1 MPWTRLAGAI
11 SGGLAV
17 ALGLAVLG
25 GWAFHS
31 TFLIQV
37 SPDLAPMQRNTAMCF
52 ALTGLALLGV
62 VAYRSGRTIFFSAVS
77 AGFAGSSLLEY
88 LFGADWGVDQ
98 LLGVAYVTTRTSEPG
113 RMAPATAVCFV
124 LLAIALV
131 LAQTRLVRERSLVLG
146 ITGFLVA
153 AVGATCCIGVL
164 AGTSDVFAWGNLTR
178 VAFHTAIGF
187 AVVGLG
193 VTALAWD
200 LSKRDATNPSWI
212 PIGASLLVA
221 IVRYGLWQAFTARHE
236 TKADLLSNLTLIG
249 GLLSAVL
256 FVILIHLALK
266 AQSQREALR
275 TVNRKLQEEMAE
287 RRRAEEQALAANNAK
302 SEFLANMSHEIRT
315 PMNGIIGM
323 TDLALTT
330 ELDAEQRDYLETVKE
345 SANGLLLLIN
355 DILDFSKIE
364 AGKLNIENI
373 SFSLRSSL
381 MQTLKTL
388 AVRAQQKGLALN
400 IHVDPEV
407 SDMVVGDPVRLRQI
421 IVNLVGNAIKF
432 TSSGEVE
439 VSVRSESQQDQSVL
453 LRFTVKDTGIGIP
466 RERQD
471 EIFSAF
477 TQADTSTTR
486 QYGGTGLGLTICS
499 RLTKLLDGEIWVE
512 SEPGTGSS
520 FHFTARF
527 SVPAQVRRQDLP
539 DSELS
544 PAS

>member
-249 GLLSAVL
+249 GLLSAIL
-256 FVILIHLALK
+256 FGVLIHLALK

-439 VSVRSESQQDQSVL
+439 VSVRSESQQDQSVM

-512 SEPGTGSS
+512 SEPGRGSS

-527 SVPAQVRRQDLP
+527 SVPAQARRQDLP

>member
-249 GLLSAVL
+249 GLLSAIL
-256 FVILIHLALK
+256 FGVLIHLALK

-512 SEPGTGSS
+512 SEPGKGSS

-527 SVPAQVRRQDLP
+527 SVPAQARRQDLP

>member
-1 MPWTRLAGAI
+1 MPWTRLAAAL

-17 ALGLAVLG
+17 LLGLAVSG

-31 TFLIQV
+31 TFLIQIA
-37 SPDLAPMQRNTAMCF
+37 PNLAPMQRNTAMCF
-52 ALTGLALLGV
+52 ALTGLALLGL
-62 VAYRSGRTIFFSAVS
+62 VADRPGRTILFSALS
-77 AGFAGSSLLEY
+77 AIFAGGSLLEY
-88 LFGADWGVDQ
+88 LFSADFGIDQ
-98 LLGVAYVTTRTSEPG
+98 LLGIAYITTQTSEPG
-113 RMAPATAVCFV
+113 RMAPATAVCFL
-124 LLAIALV
+124 LLAIAFV
-131 LAQTRLVRERSLVLG
+131 WAQTRLIRESSLVLG

-164 AGTSDVFAWGNLTR
+164 AGTSDAFAWGNLTR

-187 AVVGLG
+187 MVVGLG
-193 VTALAWD
+193 VAALAWD
-200 LSKRDATNPSWI
+200 RSKRDASNPAWI

-221 IVRYGLWQAFTARHE
+221 IVRFGLWQAFTARHQL
-236 TKADLLSNLTLIG
+236 KADLLSNLTLLG
-249 GLLSAVL
+249 GLLSAIL
-256 FVILIHLALK
+256 FGVLIHLALK

-275 TVNRKLQEEMAE
+275 TVNGKLQEEMAE
-287 RRRAEEQALAANNAK
+287 RKRAEEAALTANSAK

-345 SANGLLLLIN
+345 SANGLLSLIN

-364 AGKLNIENI
+364 AGKLSIENI
-373 SFSLRSSL
+373 RFSLRASL

-388 AVRAQQKGLALN
+388 AVRAQQKGLVLDV
-400 IHVDPEV
+400 HVDPEV
-407 SDMVVGDPVRLRQI
+407 SDVLIGDPVRLRQI

-432 TSSGEVE
+432 TSSGAVT
-439 VSVRSESQQDQSVL
+439 VSVHRESSQDQGVL

-466 RERQD
+466 PERQQ

-477 TQADTSTTR
+477 TQADASTTR
-486 QYGGTGLGLTICS
+486 QYGGTGLGLTISS
-499 RLTKLLDGEIWVE
+499 RLTKLLGGTIWVD
-512 SEPGTGSS
+512 SQPGKGSS

-527 SVPAQVRRQDLP
+527 GIPVKTRSQDVPESV
-539 DSELS
+539 LS
-544 PAS
+544 SAS

>member
-31 TFLIQV
+31 TFLIQIA
-37 SPDLAPMQRNTAMCF
+37 PDLAPMQRNTAMCF

-62 VAYRSGRTIFFSAVS
+62 VADRPWRAIFFSAIS
-77 AGFAGSSLLEY
+77 AIFAGGSLLEY
-88 LFGADWGVDQ
+88 LFGADLGIDQ
-98 LLGVAYVTTRTSEPG
+98 LLGAAYVTTRTSEPG

-164 AGTSDVFAWGNLTR
+164 AGTSDVFAWGNMTR

-187 AVVGLG
+187 TVVGLG

-200 LSKRDATNPSWI
+200 LSKRDATNPAWI
-212 PIGASLLVA
+212 SIGASLLVA
-221 IVRYGLWQAFTARHE
+221 IVRYGLWEAFTARHE

-249 GLLSAVL
+249 GLLSAIL
-256 FVILIHLALK
+256 FGVLIHLALK

-275 TVNRKLQEEMAE
+275 TVNRKLEEEMAE
-287 RRRAEEQALAANNAK
+287 RRRAEEEALAANSAK

-345 SANGLLLLIN
+345 SANGLLSLIN

-364 AGKLNIENI
+364 AGKLNLENI
-373 SFSLRSSL
+373 SFSLRGSL

-388 AVRAQQKGLALN
+388 AVRAQQKGLVLN
-400 IHVDPEV
+400 LHVHPEV
-407 SDMVVGDPVRLRQI
+407 SDVVAGDPVRLRQI

-439 VSVRSESQQDQSVL
+439 VSVHTESQQDRGVM

-466 RERQD
+466 RERQN

-512 SEPGTGSS
+512 SEPGKGSS

-527 SVPAQVRRQDLP
+527 SVPAQARRQDLP

>member
-1 MPWTRLAGAI
+1 MIVGRP
-11 SGGLAV
+11 
-17 ALGLAVLG
+17 
-25 GWAFHS
+25 
-31 TFLIQV
+31 
-37 SPDLAPMQRNTAMCF
+37 
-52 ALTGLALLGV
+52 
-62 VAYRSGRTIFFSAVS
+62 GRTIFFSSIPALL
-77 AGFAGSSLLEY
+77 AGGSLLEY
-88 LFGADWGVDQ
+88 LFRTDFGIDQ
-98 LLGVAYVTTRTSEPG
+98 LLGAAYVTTHTSEPG

-131 LAQTRLVRERSLVLG
+131 LAQTRLIRERSLVLG

-164 AGTSDVFAWGNLTR
+164 AGHSDVFTWGNPAR

-187 AVVGLG
+187 AVLGLG
-193 VTALAWD
+193 ATALAWD
-200 LSKRDATNPSWI
+200 LSRRDATHPAWV

-221 IVRYGLWQAFTARHE
+221 IVRFGLWQAFTARNH
-236 TKADLLSNLTLIG
+236 TKADVLSNLTLLG
-249 GLLSAVL
+249 GLLSAIL
-256 FVILIHLALK
+256 FGVVIHLALK

-275 TVNRKLQEEMAE
+275 SVNRKLQEEMAE
-287 RRRAEEQALAANNAK
+287 RKRAEEEALAANRAK

-345 SANGLLLLIN
+345 SANGLLALIN

-364 AGKLNIENI
+364 AGKLNLENI
-373 SFSLRSSL
+373 SFSLRGSL

-400 IHVDPEV
+400 VHVDPEIGDAV
-407 SDMVVGDPVRLRQI
+407 AGDPARLRQI

-432 TSSGEVE
+432 TSSGDVT
-439 VSVRSESQQDQSVL
+439 VSVHRESQQDQSVI

-466 RERQD
+466 PERQN

-477 TQADTSTTR
+477 TQADASTTR

-499 RLTKLLDGEIWVE
+499 RLTKLLGGEIWVE
-512 SEPGTGSS
+512 SEPGKGSS

-527 SVPAQVRRQDLP
+527 GMPAEVRSQDV
-539 DSELS
+539 SESALS

>member
-124 LLAIALV
+124 LLAIALA

-193 VTALAWD
+193 VTALGWD

-249 GLLSAVL
+249 GLLSAIL
-256 FVILIHLALK
+256 FGVLIHLALK

-512 SEPGTGSS
+512 SEPGKGSS

-527 SVPAQVRRQDLP
+527 SVPAQARRQDLP

>member
-1 MPWTRLAGAI
+1 M
-11 SGGLAV
+11 
-17 ALGLAVLG
+17 LGLVVLG
-25 GWAFHS
+25 GWALHS
-31 TFLIQV
+31 TFFIQI

-62 VAYRSGRTIFFSAVS
+62 VAGLPGRTIFLSAISAV
-77 AGFAGSSLLEY
+77 FAGGSLLEY
-88 LFGADWGVDQ
+88 LFSADFGIDQ
-98 LLGVAYVTTRTSEPG
+98 LLGTAYVTTQTSEPG
-113 RMAPATAVCFV
+113 RMAPVTAICFV

-131 LAQTRLVRERSLVLG
+131 LAQTRLIRERSLVLG

-249 GLLSAVL
+249 GLLSAIL
-256 FVILIHLALK
+256 FGVLIHLALK

-439 VSVRSESQQDQSVL
+439 VSVRSESQQDQSVM

-512 SEPGTGSS
+512 SEPGKGSS

-527 SVPAQVRRQDLP
+527 SVPAQARRQDLP

>member
-31 TFLIQV
+31 TFLIQIA
-37 SPDLAPMQRNTAMCF
+37 PDLAPMQRNTAMCF

-62 VAYRSGRTIFFSAVS
+62 VADRPWRAIFFSAIS
-77 AGFAGSSLLEY
+77 AIFAGGSLLEY
-88 LFGADWGVDQ
+88 LFGADLGIDQ
-98 LLGVAYVTTRTSEPG
+98 LLGAAYVTTRTSEPG

-131 LAQTRLVRERSLVLG
+131 LAQTRLIRERSLVLG

-164 AGTSDVFAWGNLTR
+164 AGTSDVFAWGNMTR

-187 AVVGLG
+187 TVVGLG

-200 LSKRDATNPSWI
+200 LSKRDATNPAWI
-212 PIGASLLVA
+212 SIGASLLVA
-221 IVRYGLWQAFTARHE
+221 IVRYGLWEAFTARHE

-249 GLLSAVL
+249 GLLSAIL
-256 FVILIHLALK
+256 FGVLIHLALK

-275 TVNRKLQEEMAE
+275 TVNGKLQEEMAE
-287 RRRAEEQALAANNAK
+287 RRRAEEEALAANSAK

-345 SANGLLLLIN
+345 SANGLLSLIN

-364 AGKLNIENI
+364 AGKLNLENI
-373 SFSLRSSL
+373 SFSLRGSL

-388 AVRAQQKGLALN
+388 AVRAQQKGLVLN
-400 IHVDPEV
+400 LHVDPEV
-407 SDMVVGDPVRLRQI
+407 SDVVAGDPVRLRQI

-432 TSSGEVE
+432 TSLGEVE
-439 VSVRSESQQDQSVL
+439 VSVHTESQQDQSVM

-466 RERQD
+466 RERQN

-477 TQADTSTTR
+477 TQADASTTR

-499 RLTKLLDGEIWVE
+499 RLTKLLGGEIWVE
-512 SEPGTGSS
+512 SEPGKGSS

-527 SVPAQVRRQDLP
+527 GVPQARRQDVTE
-539 DSELS
+539 SELS

>member
-1 MPWTRLAGAI
+1 MSWTQLAGAL

-31 TFLIQV
+31 TFLIQI

-52 ALTGLALLGV
+52 ALTGLALLAV
-62 VAYRSGRTIFFSAVS
+62 VAGRPGRTIFFSSIS
-77 AGFAGSSLLEY
+77 AIFAGGSLLEY
-88 LFGADWGVDQ
+88 LFGAGFGIDQ
-98 LLGVAYVTTRTSEPG
+98 LLGTAYVTTQTSEPG
-113 RMAPATAVCFV
+113 RMAPVTAVCFV

-131 LAQTRLVRERSLVLG
+131 LTQTRLIRERSLVLG

-187 AVVGLG
+187 TAVGLG

-200 LSKRDATNPSWI
+200 LSQRDATSPAWI

-221 IVRYGLWQAFTARHE
+221 IVRYGLWQAFATRNQ
-236 TKADLLSNLTLIG
+236 TKADLLSNLTLLG
-249 GLLSAVL
+249 GLLSAIL
-256 FVILIHLALK
+256 FGVVIHLALK
-266 AQSQREALR
+266 AQTQREALR

-287 RRRAEEQALAANNAK
+287 RRRAEEEALAANSAK
-302 SEFLANMSHEIRT
+302 SDFLANMSHEIRT

-345 SANGLLLLIN
+345 SANGLLSLIN

-373 SFSLRSSL
+373 SFSLRGSL

-400 IHVDPEV
+400 VHVDPEV
-407 SDMVVGDPVRLRQI
+407 VDVVAGDPARLRQI

-432 TSSGEVE
+432 TSSGEVA
-439 VSVRSESQQDQSVL
+439 VSVHVESQQDQSVM

-466 RERQD
+466 RERQN

-477 TQADTSTTR
+477 TQADASTTR

-499 RLTKLLDGEIWVE
+499 RLTKLLGGEIWVE
-512 SEPGTGSS
+512 SEPGKGSS

-527 SVPAQVRRQDLP
+527 GVPSTVRNQDVTE
-539 DSELS
+539 SELS

>member
-77 AGFAGSSLLEY
+77 AVFAGSSLLEY

-249 GLLSAVL
+249 GLLSAIL
-256 FVILIHLALK
+256 FGVLIHLALK

-512 SEPGTGSS
+512 SEPGKGSS
-520 FHFTARF
+520 FHFTTRF
-527 SVPAQVRRQDLP
+527 SVPAQARRQDLP